1 MPEFEGEWNDEWY
14 REWIQRMH
22 DSGGNI
28 IAALGLRPIEES
40 AERVVVEMPM
50 GPNVRQGTGVFAAG
64 SLIQLADLAA
74 TMLCFQ
80 IVDPKGDRATAP
92 LPLAV
97 QISCNLLR
105 NVDHGKAIAEAQ
117 PLSAGRTFIVVESRI
132 TDEDGRLLAVMNS
145 THYVRPR
152 GG

>member
-1 MPEFEGEWNDEWY
+1 MPEFDDAWYEEWKRRLGE
-14 REWIQRMH
+14 
-22 DSGGNI
+22 SGGNI
-28 IAALGLRPIEES
+28 ILALGLRPIEES
-40 AERVVVEMPM
+40 RERVVVEMPM

-64 SLIQLADLAA
+64 ALIQLADLAA

-97 QISCNLLR
+97 QISANLMR
-105 NVDHGKAIAEAQ
+105 NVDHGKAIAEGR
-117 PLSAGRTFIVVESRI
+117 PLHSGRTFIVVESRI

-145 THYVRPR
+145 THFVKAREGPKP
-152 GG
+152 